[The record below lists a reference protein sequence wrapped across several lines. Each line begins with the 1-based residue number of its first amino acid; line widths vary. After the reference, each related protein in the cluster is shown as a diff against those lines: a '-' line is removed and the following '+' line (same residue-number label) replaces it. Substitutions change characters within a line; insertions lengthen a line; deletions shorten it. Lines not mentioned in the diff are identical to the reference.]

1 MLNQTFQILHQA
13 VEELDWALEKETLK
27 QMEAVY
33 QDKLYFVAFIGRFS
47 AGKSCLLNNLL
58 GQDILP
64 RGVSETTPLL
74 TYIRFGSQERARL
87 HYLNGDVQVLELEQ
101 VSELVQQ
108 SQKWNLEELDYLE
121 IFLPNDLLAG
131 GMVLLDTPGVGTLIQ
146 RHEQLLTSSLALAAR
161 VVYVTGGAPSKLD
174 MEQIDAM
181 RRQGFDVL
189 YVRTHCDQ
197 VQEQEESASQVIAAD
212 LDILQ
217 PHGIDAE
224 HCFHL
229 SNQPQSRWYGAL
241 EPLRQTLTAL
251 GADTEAALERDMKA
265 QLSTLAQR
273 CVEALT
279 DKQTLLEETVQGN
292 AQALEARRQAIVQT
306 IHRLEDEMDRRRSQ
320 LEHQT
325 AQCRRT
331 LEGSVQHKLK
341 SEVERSAQR
350 IEDSGEEVSGD
361 EEMQR
366 FLRKEAGIV
375 AQAAYVIIN
384 DVLDPVM
391 QEINGDIQL
400 EDFCVDQEGL
410 PKAESYMQIV
420 REQNMES
427 EQLCQLRQHLSTL
440 RSRQEEIALAL
451 QEQKDSPAY
460 CQMVQELQEMERV
473 LAELQ
478 TQNQELGPYVPQ
490 LIAVEDG
497 RMQPSQIARI
507 VGEMAD
513 WALLLL
519 PGEAIAQGI
528 IKVGENAKFIKGL
541 SEWIGK
547 TENAVKVVNKAKKA
561 DNIKDSLYALGQ
573 ISERVAKTRTSPL
586 RREKAAQLVE
596 KTASQVQKL
605 YDGRKNLQNQNVPF
619 LEMLTVGY
627 WAERAASHFDRPPK
641 LTVDHEREQEYL
653 RTKREL
659 EDRERRIRQ
668 EQYQRKCD
676 LNLFRT
682 EQERRD
688 AQLKSLQ
695 VDERKVQAE
704 LARQSQEIEQKAR
717 QRSLKRWKA
726 TCADQYRARMLEQ
739 LERTL
744 QSYLAEMPERLATYQ
759 ARRLDGI
766 AQRLNQ
772 EQEAYEAVV
781 SAPDAAAEKLESI
794 QALLEQ
800 VRGCAV

>member
-1 MLNQTFQILHQA
+1 MLNQTFQILRQA
-13 VEELDWALEKETLK
+13 VEELDWAPEKETLK

-121 IFLPNDLLAG
+121 IFLPNNLLAG

-229 SNQPQSRWYGAL
+229 SNQPQSSWYGAL

-265 QLSTLAQR
+265 QLSALAQR

-292 AQALEARRQAIVQT
+292 AQALEARRQVIVQK

-325 AQCRRT
+325 TQCRRT

-350 IEDSGEEVSGD
+350 IEDSGEEVSSD

-460 CQMVQELQEMERV
+460 CQMVQELQEMERT

-478 TQNQELGPYVPQ
+478 TQNQDLGPYVPQ

-507 VGEMAD
+507 VGDMAD
-513 WALLLL
+513 WAMLLL
-519 PGEAIAQGI
+519 PGEAMAKGVQALGNSKWVAEYLPKLIGVTEKAGNI
-528 IKVGENAKFIKGL
+528 ITKG
-541 SEWIGK
+541 
-547 TENAVKVVNKAKKA
+547 
-561 DNIKDSLYALGQ
+561 DPIKDKLYALTHM
-573 ISERVAKTRTSPL
+573 TRTYKTQKRKTAAAEMVS
-586 RREKAAQLVE
+586 KAASE
-596 KTASQVQKL
+596 TQKL
-605 YDGRKNLQNQNVPF
+605 HDGRKNLQNQNVPF

-794 QALLEQ
+794 QSLLEQ